1 MPLRPQ
7 SDRGSRSVW
16 PPSRRAEPAEHL
28 RGGPAVA
35 AGAMIR
41 RPLRSL
47 LGLAAQAAAHPATV
61 GLELMLMLIVAKL
74 VNRIW
79 SGWNGDAV

>member
-1 MPLRPQ
+1 
-7 SDRGSRSVW
+7 
-16 PPSRRAEPAEHL
+16 
-28 RGGPAVA
+28 
-35 AGAMIR
+35 MIR